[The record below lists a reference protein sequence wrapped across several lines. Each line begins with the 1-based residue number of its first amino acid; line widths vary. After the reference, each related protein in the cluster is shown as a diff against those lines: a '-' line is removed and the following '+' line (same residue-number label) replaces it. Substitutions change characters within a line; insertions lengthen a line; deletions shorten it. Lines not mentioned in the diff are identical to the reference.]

1 MKWRTLQ
8 PTISVQVTGVSHIL
22 GSVQMVSHKLDV
34 CASRERKLLQ
44 DQVQLSIG
52 AKVQLLVGIG
62 IAQGSGKIPYTCN
75 YLIVD

>member
-8 PTISVQVTGVSHIL
+8 PTISVQVAGVGHVL
-22 GSVQMVSHKLDV
+22 GSVQMVSHKLDI

-52 AKVQLLVGIG
+52 AKVQL
-62 IAQGSGKIPYTCN
+62 
-75 YLIVD
+75 